1 MPQSKRWSKV
11 EVRQTVTYS
20 KLSKQ
25 EFAEAIVDLM
35 VESLVPE
42 NPDPQ
47 SNGYNWGLAHA
58 EMIFNGA
65 DLDAIKGL
73 RDWLKTE

>member
-1 MPQSKRWSKV
+1 MT
-11 EVRQTVTYS
+11 ENN
-20 KLSKQ
+20 LNLE
-25 EFAEAIVDLM
+25 EFAKKISDLM
-35 VESLVPE
+35 IEPLDPE

-65 DLDAIKGL
+65 DVDAL
-73 RDWLKTE
+73 RNMRDWLASK

>member
-1 MPQSKRWSKV
+1 M
-11 EVRQTVTYS
+11 THS

-25 EFAEAIVDLM
+25 EFAEAIADLM
-35 VESLVPE
+35 IESEDPE

-47 SNGYNWGLAHA
+47 RNGYNWGLAHA

-65 DLDAIKGL
+65 DVDAIEGL
-73 RDWLKTE
+73 RDWLKAK